1 MGGGT
6 LCLGCKMN
14 KKKKKRERINYWE
27 KKKNQTVKKQ
37 ESFQI
42 VVLRNL
48 NIHIKKNER

>member
-1 MGGGT
+1 MFG
-6 LCLGCKMN
+6 MQDEQ
-14 KKKKKRERINYWE
+14 KKKKERENKLLG